1 MDETAPTINSFQFL
15 QPLLWEWSPEMLVLS
30 RKLNQKIFIP
40 SIQAV
45 IEVVE
50 IKGNTVRLGI
60 SAPREVS
67 IVREEL
73 LARMQ
78 AEDRR
83 EEEALATA

>member
-1 MDETAPTINSFQFL
+1 
-15 QPLLWEWSPEMLVLS
+15 MLVLS
-30 RKLNQKIFIP
+30 RKLGQKIFIP

-45 IEVVE
+45 VEVVE

-78 AEDRR
+78 AEDRS
-83 EEEALATA
+83 EEEALARA

>member
-1 MDETAPTINSFQFL
+1 
-15 QPLLWEWSPEMLVLS
+15 MLVLS
-30 RKLNQKIFIP
+30 RKLGQKIFIP

-67 IVREEL
+67 IVRQEL

-78 AEDRR
+78 AEDCS

>member
-1 MDETAPTINSFQFL
+1 MKSAESRHS
-15 QPLLWEWSPEMLVLS
+15 EWSPEMLVLT
-30 RKLNQKIFIP
+30 RKLGQKIFIP
-40 SIQAV
+40 SINAV

-73 LARMQ
+73 LDRMR
-78 AEDRR
+78 AED
-83 EEEALATA
+83 EQEALAQA

>member
-1 MDETAPTINSFQFL
+1 
-15 QPLLWEWSPEMLVLS
+15 MLVLT
-30 RKLNQKIFIP
+30 RKLGQKIFIP
-40 SIQAV
+40 SINAV

-73 LARMQ
+73 LDRMR
-78 AEDRR
+78 AED
-83 EEEALATA
+83 EQEALAQA

>member
-1 MDETAPTINSFQFL
+1 
-15 QPLLWEWSPEMLVLS
+15 MLVLS
-30 RKLNQKIFIP
+30 RKLGQKIFIP

-78 AEDRR
+78 AEDRS

>member
-1 MDETAPTINSFQFL
+1 
-15 QPLLWEWSPEMLVLS
+15 MLVLS
-30 RKLNQKIFIP
+30 RKLGQKIFIP

-45 IEVVE
+45 VEVVE

-78 AEDRR
+78 AEDRS